1 MAVCLLYRGDVV
13 PKDVNVAIA
22 SIKSAKTIQFVD
34 WCPTGFKVGINYQ
47 PPTVVP
53 GGDLA
58 KVQRAV
64 CMLSNTTAIAEA
76 WARLD
81 HKFDLM
87 YAKRAFVYWYVGEG
101 MEEGEFSEAR
111 EDLAAL
117 EKDYEEVG
125 MDSIEGEDEG
135 EFSEARVVLAALEK
149 DYEEVGMDSIEGED
163 EGEFSEARVVL
174 AALEKDYEEVG
185 MDSIEGE

>member
-1 MAVCLLYRGDVV
+1 MACCLLFRGDVV
-13 PKDVNVAIA
+13 PKDVNA
-22 SIKSAKTIQFVD
+22 SIANIKTKRTIQFVD
-34 WCPTGFKVGINYQ
+34 WCPTGFKVYFKTSILKLFTGYFLSIFNFDYQVGINYQ

-87 YAKRAFVYWYVGEG
+87 YAKRAFVHWYVGEG

-125 MDSIEGEDEG
+125 VDSIDGEDEG
-135 EFSEARVVLAALEK
+135 EG
-149 DYEEVGMDSIEGED
+149 EEYQMP
-163 EGEFSEARVVL
+163 
-174 AALEKDYEEVG
+174 
-185 MDSIEGE
+185 

>member
-1 MAVCLLYRGDVV
+1 MACCMLYRGDVV
-13 PKDVNVAIA
+13 PKDVNSAI
-22 SIKSAKTIQFVD
+22 SMIKTKRTIRFVD

-53 GGDLA
+53 GSDLA
-58 KVQRAV
+58 KVPRAV
-64 CMLSNTTAIAEA
+64 CMLSNTTAIAGMCCRLIFCTEASHFFVIAEA

-87 YAKRAFVYWYVGEG
+87 YAKRAFIHWYVGEG

-111 EDLAAL
+111 EDLASL

-125 MDSIEGEDEG
+125 VDSVEVRF
-135 EFSEARVVLAALEK
+135 FSL
-149 DYEEVGMDSIEGED
+149 
-163 EGEFSEARVVL
+163 
-174 AALEKDYEEVG
+174 
-185 MDSIEGE
+185 

>member
-1 MAVCLLYRGDVV
+1 MENTCHVACSTDVI
-13 PKDVNVAIA
+13 PKDVNA
-22 SIKSAKTIQFVD
+22 SIAQIKTKRTIQFVD
-34 WCPTGFKVGINYQ
+34 WCPTGFKVGINYEA
-47 PPTVVP
+47 PTVIP
-53 GGDLA
+53 DGDLA
-58 KVQRAV
+58 KVNRAV

-87 YAKRAFVYWYVGEG
+87 YAKRAFVHWYVGEG

-125 MDSIEGEDEG
+125 IDSGEMEGEEG
-135 EFSEARVVLAALEK
+135 AK
-149 DYEEVGMDSIEGED
+149 SIRM
-163 EGEFSEARVVL
+163 AC
-174 AALEKDYEEVG
+174 
-185 MDSIEGE
+185 